1 MNNELEDAIQAAR
14 KAGEEV
20 LKIYNTDFKIEY
32 KGKEPLTQADLISQ
46 KIIFS
51 YLEKYDYG
59 IISEENKDDEQR
71 LGKDKVWIIDS
82 LDGTSDFVNKI
93 GDFSIMIGLVHKGE
107 PVLGVVY
114 SPTED
119 KLYYAEKGK
128 GSYLGDRRLNVSNV
142 SSISESR
149 FLFSRHHFT
158 DELKEFADKNSI
170 KVIHKGS
177 IGLKLGLIAEAKA
190 EAMINLSD
198 KTCQWDT
205 CAPEIILREAGGDIT
220 DLQGNRFRYNR
231 KQLNN
236 PNGIIASNGKIH
248 EQIIKSI

>member
-1 MNNELEDAIQAAR
+1 MKNELKDAIQAAK

-20 LKIYNTDFKIEY
+20 LKIYNTDFKVEY

-46 KIIFS
+46 KVIFS

-59 IISEENKDDEQR
+59 IISEENKDDLSRME
-71 LGKDKVWIIDS
+71 KDRVWIIDS
-82 LDGTSDFVNKI
+82 LDGTSDFVSRT
-93 GDFSIMIGLVHKGE
+93 GEFSIMIGLAYKGE

-114 SPTED
+114 SPTDD

-128 GSYLGDRRLNVSNV
+128 GAYLGDERLRVSDI
-142 SSISESR
+142 SSISEAR
-149 FLFSRHHFT
+149 FLFSRHHFS
-158 DELKEFADKNSI
+158 DELKQFAEKNNI
-170 KVIHKGS
+170 QVIHKGS
-177 IGLKLGLIAEAKA
+177 MGLKICLIAEGKA
-190 EAMINLSD
+190 EATINLSD

-205 CAPEIILREAGGDIT
+205 CAPEIILMEAGGEIT
-220 DLQGNRFRYNR
+220 DLQAKRFMYNR

-236 PNGIIASNGKIH
+236 PNGVIASNGRIH